1 MKYAVNHHEN
11 FTNVYPAFFIAFFLT
26 MISIIVELNV
36 MIILTSMH
44 DILGVVMKYVSLA
57 AISKIPGFYY
67 LSLNEHK
74 LLQYGGKTLKITKF
88 RRDNPLKGADYRI
101 YFLRFV

>member
-11 FTNVYPAFFIAFFLT
+11 FTNVYLAFFIAFFLT
-26 MISIIVELNV
+26 MISIIVELKL

-67 LSLNEHK
+67 TSLNEHK
-74 LLQYGGKTLKITKF
+74 LL
-88 RRDNPLKGADYRI
+88 
-101 YFLRFV
+101 